1 MNALRKL
8 EKGGYRF
15 ELLPDGRLH
24 YQDMWPSAG
33 SRHWAAPLLAEVI
46 ALTIYFIPTI
56 VAYHKRRPNTTAIGA
71 LNLLLGW
78 SFVFWVVALVWALKN
93 D

>member
-1 MNALRKL
+1 MAQR
-8 EKGGYRF
+8 
-15 ELLPDGRLH
+15 RLA
-24 YQDMWPSAG
+24 PL
-33 SRHWAAPLLAEVI
+33 AAPLLAEVI

>member
-8 EKGGYRF
+8 EKGGFRF

-33 SRHWAAPLLAEVI
+33 SRHWP
-46 ALTIYFIPTI
+46 
-56 VAYHKRRPNTTAIGA
+56 RRCWPKSS
-71 LNLLLGW
+71 L
-78 SFVFWVVALVWALKN
+78 
-93 D
+93 